1 MTELT
6 KSITKHRIQDF
17 KVILFTVVSVLHEE
31 KNPPFKVCYEIYLN
45 RSAYEIFLF
54 IEHPKEVV

>member
-6 KSITKHRIQDF
+6 KSITKRRIQDF

-31 KNPPFKVCYEIYLN
+31 KKPTF
-45 RSAYEIFLF
+45 
-54 IEHPKEVV
+54 